1 MSVPLAIRSH
11 HFASGRDLRTACASL
26 WLLVFAATLAS
37 GCRQSPA
44 LPRLAHDDVVLAF
57 GDSLTY
63 GTGADPQESYPEVL
77 AGLIG
82 RKVVRD
88 GAPGETTA
96 EGLQRLEASLD
107 EHRPRLLLL
116 CMGGN
121 DLLRKVEPAVTE
133 ANLRSMI
140 QLARSRGLGV
150 VLIGVPEPRLFG
162 GVAAFYDRIADDL
175 DLPLEDSV
183 LPGVLR
189 DNGLKSDAIHPN
201 AQGYRRMAEAVAELL
216 QDAGAL

>member
-1 MSVPLAIRSH
+1 
-11 HFASGRDLRTACASL
+11 
-26 WLLVFAATLAS
+26 LLVFAAALAA

-44 LPRLAHDDVVLAF
+44 LPRLAQDDVVLAF

-63 GTGADPQESYPEVL
+63 GTGADAQESYPEIL

-121 DLLRKVEPAVTE
+121 DLLRNVEPAVTE

-140 QLARSRGLGV
+140 QLARGRGIGV
-150 VLIGVPEPRLFG
+150 VLIGVPEPKLFG
-162 GVAAFYDRIADDL
+162 GVAAFYDRIAHDL

-189 DNGLKSDAIHPN
+189 DNALKSDAIHPN